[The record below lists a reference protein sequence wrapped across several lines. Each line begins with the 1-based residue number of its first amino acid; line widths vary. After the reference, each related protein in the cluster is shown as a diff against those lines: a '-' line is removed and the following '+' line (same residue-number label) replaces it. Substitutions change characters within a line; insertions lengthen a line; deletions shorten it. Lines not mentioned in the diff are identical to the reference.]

1 MIDVWLR
8 PMWPGQQQPGG
19 GHEPQQQPAQ
29 GNPYQQPGYQQP
41 NPYAGQPTPYAGQPP
56 TVVAGTTSGGPSG
69 PPGGG
74 RRTKVIAV
82 TAAAAVVVAAAVTGA
97 VLLGG
102 SSNDKAD
109 PDPATSS
116 ASPTATANPRAGGT
130 LKPTVVG
137 WQVVV
142 NADAGIAFDVPANW
156 ALKSPGWVSY
166 VAENNDPDDTPLVAM
181 KAPALLKEKWCASD
195 DDKDGQ
201 VDYTPLASAGTR
213 KNNGARSTAQAA
225 RSDSAAWVYGSY
237 SQPDHKKVATGP
249 AAPYTTA
256 SGLTGSVVTS
266 RSTGVTK
273 RHKCDTNGKAT
284 TFAFKDRDGDFA
296 SWSFVGAKG
305 VGEEVPDA
313 TVRKIL
319 GTVRLYTPP
328 GES

>member
-1 MIDVWLR
+1 
-8 PMWPGQQQPGG
+8 MWPGQQQPGG
-19 GHEPQQQPAQ
+19 GQEPQQQPAQ

-41 NPYAGQPTPYAGQPP
+41 NPYAGQPTPYGGQPP
-56 TVVAGTTSGGPSG
+56 TVVAGAATGGPSG

-102 SSNDKAD
+102 SDDKAD
-109 PDPATSS
+109 PDPTPSS
-116 ASPTATANPRAGGT
+116 ASPTATADPRAGGK
-130 LKPTVVG
+130 LKPAVAG
-137 WQVVV
+137 WKVVV

-156 ALKSPGWVSY
+156 VLQSPGWVSY
-166 VAENNDPDDTPLVAM
+166 VAENDDPDDKPLVAM
-181 KAPALLKEKWCASD
+181 KAPALLKAKWCASD

-201 VDYTPLASAGTR
+201 ADYTPLASAGTR
-213 KNNGARSTAQAA
+213 KNNGARSTAEAA
-225 RSDSAAWVYGSY
+225 RSDSTAWVYGTY
-237 SQPDHKKVATGP
+237 TQPDHKKVATGP
-249 AAPYTTA
+249 AASFTTT

-266 RSTGVTK
+266 RSSGVTK
-273 RHKCDTNGKAT
+273 RHKCDSDGKAT
-284 TFAFKDRDGDFA
+284 TFAFKNGDGDFA

-313 TVRKIL
+313 TVRRIL

-328 GES
+328 EES